1 MSSYSP
7 VLFGTELVSRRG
19 FWEQFA
25 KSWTKESAGDGRAEN
40 QGEERDHQDQHR
52 PTERHAPQSKP

>member
-19 FWEQFA
+19 FWEYFA
-25 KSWTKESAGDGRAEN
+25 KSRIKESAGDGRGEN
-40 QGEERDHQDQHR
+40 QGEEQDHQDQHR
-52 PTERHAPQSKP
+52 PEKRHARHRKP